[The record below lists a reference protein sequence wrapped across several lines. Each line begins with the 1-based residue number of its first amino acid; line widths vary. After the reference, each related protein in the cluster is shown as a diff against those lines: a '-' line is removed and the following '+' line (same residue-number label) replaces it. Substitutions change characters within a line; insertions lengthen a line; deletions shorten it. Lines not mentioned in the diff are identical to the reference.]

1 MSLRL
6 KPTFAQRLEGSERPL
21 VGMWVCSVS
30 PVMAEIAAGSG
41 LDWVMIDAEHSPQ
54 SLLDMQ
60 NQLQAMA
67 AYPVTPVVRMPIGDP
82 TLIKQVLDLGPQN
95 IIVPMVSTAE
105 QAEQIVR
112 AATYP
117 PTGIRGV
124 GSALARSARWGR
136 VSDYLTNA
144 DQYVSVFVQIETVEG
159 AANAAE
165 IAAVEGV
172 DGVFVGPSDLA
183 ASMGV
188 IGQQANPIVVESV
201 RETFEAVRAA
211 GKPVGVNA
219 FDHSVARQY
228 LEWGV
233 NFVLVTSDVTLVA
246 RGSEA
251 AAEAF
256 GLGATEA
263 ESY

>member
-6 KPTFAQRLEGSERPL
+6 KPTFAQRLGGSERPL

-124 GSALARSARWGR
+124 GSSSPLNGSSIRIISASASIALAIATRRRIPPLRFLTGTESLSA
-136 VSDYLTNA
+136 S
-144 DQYVSVFVQIETVEG
+144 
-159 AANAAE
+159 
-165 IAAVEGV
+165 
-172 DGVFVGPSDLA
+172 PSC
-183 ASMGV
+183 
-188 IGQQANPIVVESV
+188 V
-201 RETFEAVRAA
+201 R
-211 GKPVGVNA
+211 
-219 FDHSVARQY
+219 
-228 LEWGV
+228 
-233 NFVLVTSDVTLVA
+233 
-246 RGSEA
+246 
-251 AAEAF
+251 
-256 GLGATEA
+256 
-263 ESY
+263 

>member
-1 MSLRL
+1 MPLHL
-6 KPTFAQRLEGSERPL
+6 DQTFAARLGDTERPL

-67 AYPVTPVVRMPIGDP
+67 AYPVTPVIRMPIGDS

-95 IIVPMVSTAE
+95 IIVPMVSTPE
-105 QAEQIVR
+105 QAQDVVR

-117 PTGIRGV
+117 PLGVRGV
-124 GSALARSARWGR
+124 GSALARSAKWGR
-136 VSDYLTNA
+136 IGDYLTNA
-144 DQYVSVFVQIETVEG
+144 NDYVSVFVQIETVEG
-159 AANAAE
+159 AKNAPE

-183 ASMGV
+183 ASMGL
-188 IGQQANPIVVESV
+188 IGQQTHPDVVQAV

-219 FDHSVARQY
+219 FDPKMAQQY
-228 LEWGV
+228 MDWGAS
-233 NFVLVTSDVTLVA
+233 FVLVTSDVTLVA

-251 AAEAF
+251 LAETF
-256 GLGATEA
+256 GLGGVEA
-263 ESY
+263 QGY